1 MTCVACGASAA
12 RPLYEVRG
20 FSIVQCTC
28 GLARTALPEGFDPA
42 AIYSEAYFQG
52 GMHDGYAD
60 YASSAEDLRRE
71 FRVVVGELARHI
83 GGRGGR
89 GGGDG
94 GGGRD
99 GRDARLIEIG
109 SAYGFFLDVAR
120 EQFTVCGVEISDAA
134 RAAAVARGHD
144 VVRELTPAFVDARGP
159 FDAAVMLDVVE
170 HMQDPGA
177 AFAELHRAMRPG
189 ARLVLTTGDF
199 GSAIARVMGKR
210 WRLMTP
216 PQHLWFFSPATI
228 RALLARH
235 GFRVE
240 AIDHPWKR
248 VPLALMAYQA
258 ARYLGG
264 QALVRNL
271 PIRGA
276 LPVNLFDAMRVT
288 AVRAGRAARAVRAGR
303 E

>member
-1 MTCVACGASAA
+1 MTCVACGRAAA
-12 RPLYEVRG
+12 RALYEVSG
-20 FSIVQCTC
+20 FSVVQCPC
-28 GLARTALPEGFDPA
+28 GLARTVLPAGFDPA

-52 GMHDGYAD
+52 GRHDGYAD
-60 YASSAEDLRRE
+60 YASSAGELHRE
-71 FRVVVGELARHI
+71 FRGLVSELARRT
-83 GGRGGR
+83 GE
-89 GGGDG
+89 GGG
-94 GGGRD
+94 
-99 GRDARLIEIG
+99 ARLIEIG

-120 EQFTVCGVEISDAA
+120 DRFVACGIEISDAA
-134 RAAAVARGHD
+134 RAAAIARGHD
-144 VVRELTPAFVDARGP
+144 VARELSPAFLTARGP

-177 AFAELHRAMRPG
+177 AFAALHGVMRPG
-189 ARLVLTTGDF
+189 APLVVTTGDF
-199 GSAIARVMGKR
+199 GSAVARVMGKR

-240 AIDHPWKR
+240 SIDHPWKR

-258 ARYLGG
+258 ARYVGG
-264 QALVRNL
+264 QALVKRL

-288 AVRAGRAARAVRAGR
+288 AVRA
-303 E
+303 

>member
-1 MTCVACGASAA
+1 MTCVACGGSEA
-12 RPLYEVRG
+12 RALYQVRG
-20 FSIVQCTC
+20 FAIVQCAC
-28 GLARTALPEGFDPA
+28 GLARTALPAGFDPA

-52 GMHDGYAD
+52 GVHDGYAD
-60 YASSAEDLRRE
+60 YASSAADLRRE
-71 FRVVVGELARHI
+71 FGRVVADLVR
-83 GGRGGR
+83 RV
-89 GGGDG
+89 GGGK
-94 GGGRD
+94 
-99 GRDARLIEIG
+99 LVEVG
-109 SAYGFFLDVAR
+109 SAYGFFLDVASER
-120 EQFTVCGVEISDAA
+120 FSTCGVEISDAA
-134 RAAAVARGHD
+134 RAAAMARGHD
-144 VVRELTPAFVDARGP
+144 VARELTPDFLAARGP

-189 ARLVLTTGDF
+189 APLVLTTGDF
-199 GSAIARVMGKR
+199 GSAIARVMGRR

-216 PQHLWFFSPATI
+216 PQHLWFFSGKTI
-228 RALLARH
+228 GAVLARH

-258 ARYLGG
+258 ARYVGG
-264 QALVRNL
+264 QALVKRL

-288 AVRAGRAARAVRAGR
+288 AVRI
-303 E
+303 